1 MGKRRQTRIKTV
13 LPVRI
18 WGMNAEG
25 KAFAELA
32 HTLDI
37 SHSGVRVGG
46 VSAQPEPGSVV
57 SLQCH
62 HRKGNFQVAWVG
74 RPGTARHN
82 QLGLV
87 NLEPER
93 DIFGARLK
101 DENLVDDFVMPTDLG
116 PPTGG
121 AGERKAPRFLAAGS
135 ANVRKHNSMEERLA
149 KIQDVSASGAY
160 LSTASPYTVGT
171 VVGVTL
177 KLQDETIQ
185 VFGTVRTCHPMMG
198 MGIEFQRFYTEEDE
212 AKMSMRMKAVA
223 TVAAPAPPMATPKP
237 DTAAIAER
245 LHKVTQELEDVNQL
259 MQSGSVNPQVLADF
273 HDAVSQVRTTA
284 WALQK
289 WAELQKEAKDPLPVL
304 SFLNA
309 ERIKLATKLCDSL
322 HHELQRTEL
331 KRQKQKL
338 NGLLEAVEKLFTG
351 LAGIDFTVMTLEA
364 EEATE
369 GPPAKK
375 PVHSKATG

>member
-1 MGKRRQTRIKTV
+1 M
-13 LPVRI
+13 
-18 WGMNAEG
+18 
-25 KAFAELA
+25 
-32 HTLDI
+32 
-37 SHSGVRVGG
+37 GG